1 MRQVALPVPG
11 PGLKTSLGG
20 NREKVTGPCPFTLA
34 PSPSF
39 NTTPDAAFLMCFS
52 VKVRQESRIVY
63 VWSWVHWGL
72 KRLNSL
78 NRKDK
83 GRKSMAMVA
92 IHM

>member
-1 MRQVALPVPG
+1 MRLVALPVPG

-34 PSPSF
+34 LSPSF
-39 NTTPDAAFLMCFS
+39 NTTPDAAFLMWFS